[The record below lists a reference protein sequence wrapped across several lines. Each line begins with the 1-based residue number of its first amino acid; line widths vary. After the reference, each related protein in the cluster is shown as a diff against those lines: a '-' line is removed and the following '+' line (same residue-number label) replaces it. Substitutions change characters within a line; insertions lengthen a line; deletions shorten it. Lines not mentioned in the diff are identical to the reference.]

1 MGLRLYLMIG
11 ALTSAAATLTACE
24 ERAEP
29 EPAVAPA
36 GPDGI
41 QVVYAKNG
49 DLIGL
54 TGTVTS
60 IAEDGFV
67 LDYGTGS
74 IPVASSGSSTSDS
87 TALAIGDALVVVGRF
102 DELPSGARVV
112 ASQVAMKRE
121 PRASGQGR

>member
-11 ALTSAAATLTACE
+11 ALTSAAATLAACE
-24 ERAEP
+24 EREEP

-54 TGTVTS
+54 TGKVTS

-74 IPVASSGSSTSDS
+74 IPVASSRTTSDS
-87 TALAIGDALVVVGRF
+87 TALTVGDAVVVVGRF
-102 DELPSGARVV
+102 DELASGARVV
-112 ASQVAMKRE
+112 GTQVAMKRE
-121 PRASGQGR
+121 PRTSGQGR